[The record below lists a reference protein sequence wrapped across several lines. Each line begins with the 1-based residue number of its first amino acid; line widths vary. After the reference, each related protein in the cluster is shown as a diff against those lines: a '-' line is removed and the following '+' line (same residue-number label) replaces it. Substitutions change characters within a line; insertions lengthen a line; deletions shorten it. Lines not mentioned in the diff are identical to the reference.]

1 MRWRRAVLAA
11 AAVAAAARARSA
23 PLADPVASY
32 RIACRYDPARKRIEG
47 SELLAWKNTGSRP
60 ASSIFLHLYL
70 NAFANNRSSYMRER
84 ARTGDPARV
93 GAGQWGSIAISR
105 MSSASGEDLLPGFR
119 FAAPDDGNPDDRTVA
134 EIDLPVPVPPGETAR
149 FSIEFVAR
157 LPRVLDRS
165 GWARDFV
172 LAGQWFPKIGVRQG
186 DAWNCHQYHAWSEF
200 FADFG
205 DYDVS
210 IDVPRSLKGK
220 VGGTGRL
227 LEEREAPGDRVIEHF
242 RQESVHDFAWTADPG
257 FDVDTERVRE
267 PGLPEVAVTLLC
279 QPEHAA
285 LKPRYFAAARS
296 AIALFGKLYGPYPY
310 GVLTMVDPP
319 PDARGAWGMEYPTFI
334 SCGASANAPAS
345 AWQRYEALEP
355 TVAHEFAHQ
364 YFYGMLAS
372 NEFEEAWLDEGFA
385 RYSEIRFMAE
395 TVGDAHPLVPLF
407 GFPLLL
413 RSVALHPPL
422 DTQLRTFRSI
432 ARDSL
437 TSSWKFEDQST
448 YGLVYGK
455 TALALSTLERE
466 IGSAA
471 MDRLLRAYVDAY
483 RFRHPTTGDLL
494 GVVGR
499 VAGERWA
506 AILRRVLFSAGS
518 VDYAVASAATGPAEP
533 PAGWI
538 ENAGRT
544 TEVVPPR
551 GRKAGAFD
559 TDVVVERR
567 GEIVFP
573 VEVRLEFEGKK
584 SWETTWDGEARWLR
598 LHVDAGPKLV
608 RALVDP
614 REKVL
619 LDSDRN
625 NDGWVVR
632 GDAAA
637 ANLWTARAF
646 FWAENLLDLFM
657 EVW

>member
-1 MRWRRAVLAA
+1 MRWKKAVVAA

-32 RIACRYDPARKRIEG
+32 RIACRYDAARKRIEG
-47 SELLAWKNTGSRP
+47 SELLAWKNTGARP
-60 ASSIFLHLYL
+60 ATSIFLHLYL
-70 NAFANNRSSYMRER
+70 NAFENNRSSYMRER
-84 ARTGDPARV
+84 RRTGDPVRV
-93 GAGQWGSIAISR
+93 APGQWGSIAVSR
-105 MSSASGEDLLPGFR
+105 MTSGAGEDLLPGFR
-119 FAAPDDGNPDDRTVA
+119 FVAPDDGNADDRTVA
-134 EIDLPVPVPPGETAR
+134 RVDLPTPVAPGETAR
-149 FSIEFVAR
+149 FSIEFVSQ
-157 LPRVLDRS
+157 LPRVVDRS
-165 GWARDFV
+165 GYAGDFA

-186 DAWNCHQYHAWSEF
+186 DSWNCHQYHAYSEF

-210 IDVPRSLKGK
+210 IDVPRALKGK
-220 VGGTGRL
+220 VGGTGGL

-242 RQESVHDFAWTADPG
+242 HQDSVHDFAWTADPA

-267 PGLPEVAVTLLC
+267 PGLPEVSVTLLC

-285 LKPRYFAAARS
+285 LKPRYFAAARR

-319 PDARGAWGMEYPTFI
+319 ASAREAWGMEYPTLI
-334 SCGASANAPAS
+334 ACGASASTPKS

-385 RYSEIRFMAE
+385 RYSEVRFMAE
-395 TVGDAHPLVPLF
+395 TVGDAHPLVSVF
-407 GFPLLL
+407 GFPVLL

-422 DTQLRTFRSI
+422 DTQLRTFVSVG
-432 ARDSL
+432 RDPL
-437 TSSWKFEDQST
+437 TASWKFEDHST
-448 YGLVYGK
+448 YALVYGK

-483 RFRHPTTGDLL
+483 RFRHPTTEDFLA
-494 GVVGR
+494 VVGR
-499 VAGERWA
+499 IAGGRWPP
-506 AILRRVLFSAGS
+506 ILRRALFSAGS
-518 VDYAVASAATGPAEP
+518 VDYAVASAATRPAEP

-538 ENAGRT
+538 ETAGRSA
-544 TEVVPPR
+544 EAIPPR
-551 GRKAGAFD
+551 ENPPRSFE
-559 TDVVVERR
+559 TDVVIERR
-567 GEIVFP
+567 GEIAFP
-573 VEVRLEFEGKK
+573 VDIRLEFAGRK
-584 SWETTWDGEARWLR
+584 SWETTWDGEARWMR
-598 LHVDAGPKLV
+598 LHVDSGPKLV
-608 RALVDP
+608 KALVDP
-614 REKVL
+614 REKIL
-619 LDSDRN
+619 LDRDRN

-646 FWAENLLDLFM
+646 FWTENLLDLFM
-657 EVW
+657 ELW